1 MEGDDAIV
9 SADGLD
15 VSKLVQDL
23 ESLGMAVK
31 YAVADRPGDA
41 GFCSMYW
48 DREYNMVCE
57 PYSRIAHFCYSSRRS
72 CPEDQLAAKA
82 MSLWADCARC
92 PVLGA
97 LASAYSRERTV
108 QGIHLTSYE
117 VGELRRDGVIV
128 RPQSQG
134 NSLYVVEC
142 HRLPYICPTYQSRL
156 LFEKLYGMSCMAQV
170 ECEENI
176 LQGYIERAG
185 QIIRASYW
193 ASNV

>member
-9 SADGLD
+9 STDGVN
-15 VSKLVQDL
+15 VSELIADL

-31 YAVADRPGDA
+31 YTIADRPGDA

-48 DREYNMVCE
+48 DRDYNMVSE
-57 PYSRIAHFCYSSRRS
+57 PHSRIAHFCYSSRRS
-72 CPEDQLAAKA
+72 DPEDQLAAKA
-82 MSLWADCARC
+82 MSLWADCSRC

-108 QGIHLTSYE
+108 SGIHLTSYE
-117 VGELRRDGVIV
+117 VGELRRDGVSV
-128 RPQSQG
+128 RPQSKG

-142 HRLPYICPTYQSRL
+142 HRLPYIRPTYRCRL
-156 LFEKLYGMSCMAQV
+156 LFEKLYGMSCLAQV

-176 LQGYIERAG
+176 LQGNIECAG
-185 QIIRASYW
+185 
-193 ASNV
+193 